1 MFTVALAG
9 NPNCGK
15 TTLFNELT
23 GSNQYVGNWAGV
35 TVQKKEGIA
44 SAQGEHFSIV
54 DLPGVYSLS
63 PYTIEEICT
72 RDYILDGAPDVI
84 INIIDGANIERNLY
98 LTLQLLELGTPLVL
112 AVNMM
117 DEVQAKGWSI
127 RCEQLAALLGVAV
140 VPVVARKRVGIAPL
154 MGAVLRTAHAKQP
167 PQAQQYDEPT
177 RKALHAMRKIVLES
191 AGSSDKQA
199 VFCAACLLEADKTMA
214 ARLGVTK
221 NQRERAEQV
230 VRRYETAYAHG
241 DRDTLLADA
250 RYRQIGNVVD
260 AAVTK
265 STAMMRTRQSDKI
278 DRVLTNRVLALPL
291 FFGMMALIFTVVF
304 GPVGA
309 SLRTGTE
316 RLVALAATS
325 ALQLLQGAGASVW
338 ACSLVVDAVI
348 GGVGGV
354 LTFLPQMA
362 LLFLFLSLLEDSG
375 YMARAAF
382 IMDQPLRGLGLTGKS
397 FIPML
402 MGFGCTTPAVMAA
415 RALGSEKD
423 RRLTIMLTPL
433 MSCGARMPIYALFAG
448 VFFTE
453 HQGLV
458 VFSLYLLGIVV
469 AVVMG
474 LILKNTVFGDATT
487 PFVMELPAYRMPTLK
502 STLLHLWDKCAGFV
516 VKAGTVIFLMSI
528 LAWLLQNFTFSL
540 RFTADSSSSMLGKI
554 GSAIAPLLAPLG
566 FGTWQAAAALLAG
579 VVAKE
584 AVVSTM
590 GVLYGTAALG
600 AEVAARFTPLSAYAF
615 MAFSLLYM
623 PCVAAFAA
631 IRREMNSLRWA
642 LATAALH
649 TAVAYG
655 VALLVYQVG
664 GRMGLG

>member
-35 TVQKKEGIA
+35 TVEKKEGVA
-44 SAQGEHFSIV
+44 SALGQHFSIV

-63 PYTIEEICT
+63 PYTIEEICA

-84 INIIDGANIERNLY
+84 INIIDGTNIERNLY

-127 RCEQLAALLGVAV
+127 RCEQLAALLGVPV
-140 VPVVARKRVGIAPL
+140 VPVVARKREGIAPL
-154 MGAVLRTAHAKQP
+154 MGAVLRAARAKQP
-167 PQAQQYDEPT
+167 PQAQQYDETT
-177 RKALHAMRKIVLES
+177 RKALRDMRQIVQENKPIS
-191 AGSSDKQA
+191 RQAG
-199 VFCAACLLEADKTMA
+199 FYAACLLEADKTITERVA
-214 ARLGVTK
+214 FTK
-221 NQRERAEQV
+221 NQRERAERV
-230 VRRYETAYAHG
+230 VRRYEAACAHG

-250 RYRQIGNVVD
+250 RYRQIGKLVN

-265 STAMMRTRQSDKI
+265 TTALKRTRQSDKI
-278 DRVLTNRVLALPL
+278 DRFLTNRVLALPL
-291 FFGMMALIFTVVF
+291 FFAVMALIFTVVF
-304 GPVGA
+304 GFAG
-309 SLRTGTE
+309 SGLRTAAQK
-316 RLVALAATS
+316 LVELAATS
-325 ALQLLQGAGASVW
+325 VLQLLQGAGASAWV
-338 ACSLVVDAVI
+338 CSLVVDAVI

-382 IMDQPLRGLGLTGKS
+382 IMDKPLRALGLTGKS

-458 VFSLYLLGIVV
+458 VFSMYLLGIVV

-474 LILKNTVFGDATT
+474 LILKNTVFGDTTT

-540 RFTADSSSSMLGKI
+540 HFTADSAGSMLGKI
-554 GSAIAPLLAPLG
+554 GSALAPLLAPLG

-600 AEVAARFTPLSAYAF
+600 AEIAARFTPLSAYAF
-615 MAFSLLYM
+615 MAFSLLYL

-649 TAVAYG
+649 TAVAYA
-655 VALLVYQVG
+655 VALLIYQVG
-664 GRMGLG
+664 GLLGLG